1 MDKNRIGGV
10 RAGRAGDLPRSPYPS
25 RVQSVDSATVHGKR
39 LCLPQ
44 EICSVSLRRL
54 RLSKG
59 GLTAGQKSAEGIL
72 GRDVGKSSE
81 ALRMPKG
88 GARIGQAGNDG
99 RRPEREGEAKPET
112 MAEGPNEKERPVGHE
127 SQGRQTA
134 EYPDRT
140 GLLFCGWVKPERRE
154 GKGLSRPGR

>member
-10 RAGRAGDLPRSPYPS
+10 RAGRAGKHSRLPYPS
-25 RVQSVDSATVHGKR
+25 KVQNVDSATVHGRR

-72 GRDVGKSSE
+72 GRDVGKASE
-81 ALRMPKG
+81 QLT
-88 GARIGQAGNDG
+88 
-99 RRPEREGEAKPET
+99 AKPISIKGAKRRFGDCAWKAAVLT
-112 MAEGPNEKERPVGHE
+112 PG
-127 SQGRQTA
+127 
-134 EYPDRT
+134 D
-140 GLLFCGWVKPERRE
+140 LLRVASATEAVERRLDRGAE
-154 GKGLSRPGR
+154 VSRGHSRS